1 MIRHSSATHRSEE
14 AVSRSLVKTIS
25 YRLLILVL
33 DFSTIYLF
41 TRKAKIALGF
51 MVVSNIYTTIAY
63 FFHERIWGKIKWGK
77 HVVKNNRDDLYN
89 SKYGDAP

>member
-1 MIRHSSATHRSEE
+1 MIQPSSATQSPEE

-41 TRKAKIALGF
+41 TRKVKIALGF
-51 MVVSNIYTTIAY
+51 MVASNVYTTIAY
-63 FFHERIWGKIKWGK
+63 FFHERIWGRIKWGK
-77 HVVKNNRDDLYN
+77 HVVKNDRDGLYN
-89 SKYGDAP
+89 SKYEGSP